1 MNLQKLELDMSE
13 QDFLN
18 ICHQEFD
25 DEGFAEF
32 SVKSKDGELISFEA
46 LKLEI
51 AIILLYKGIPVHV
64 FEL

>member
-32 SVKSKDGELISFEA
+32 SVKSKDGELIS
-46 LKLEI
+46 LKHSNW
-51 AIILLYKGIPVHV
+51 K
-64 FEL
+64 